1 MGFCDNAIV
10 FIFICSLTLLLNP
23 FYICQASDQHL
34 CIPTEQKAL
43 LTFKQRLLDPLNRLA
58 SWSDGN
64 PNCCNW
70 TSVACNPVTGHILQL
85 HLSTLIP
92 PWDMY
97 SEYDAYERS
106 RFGGE
111 LHPSILD
118 LKELSF
124 LDLSGNYFGG
134 MQLPSFLHL
143 MKSLTYLN
151 LSYAGF
157 SGNIPNQIGNLSGL
171 IHLDLG
177 GNDFIGKIPHQ
188 IGNLSNL
195 LYLCLSGDYE
205 YGMDGIPLYLENLQW
220 ISSLSSLQYIHL
232 SYVNM
237 SNTLD
242 WLPVLQAL
250 PSLKELHLISC
261 TLHHNFH
268 PAPSINFSSLT
279 ILDLSSSFDFGS
291 PSIPKW
297 IFQLKNLLS
306 LKLRDNGLQ
315 GSIPNGIH
323 NLTLIE
329 DLDLSRNLFN
339 SSIPHWLYSLN
350 HLKSLNLFWN
360 NLHGTISYAIGN
372 LTSMVTLDLSYN
384 QLEGPFPSSL
394 SNLCNLR
401 SVSFSNK
408 NCNQQVSEILDI
420 FSRCAS
426 NTLETLSITSSKL
439 HGHLTPQIGIFKN
452 LRDLDLSGNSLQGEI
467 PKSLGNLTYLNYLSL
482 SENQFEG
489 NPFDVIQS
497 LSELQRLSIGD
508 NLFHGIVNE
517 YHLANFTRLTS
528 FNSWENKLSLK
539 VGPNWKPSFQ
549 NLESLY
555 MASLP
560 LGPKFPSWIR
570 SLKHLRQ
577 LYIPNNNI
585 SDSIPTWVWDAFPHA
600 SYFDFSNN
608 DIHGELSYRLK
619 NPINVSSI
627 DLSSNHLS
635 GPLPHISPDVAYLDL
650 SSNWFSGSIASFLCL
665 KKEEPMKLEY
675 LNLASNNLSGEI
687 PDCWKMWSNNLMI
700 IKFDNNHLKG
710 NLPTS
715 IGSLSWLN
723 SLQLRNNTLSGI
735 FPVCFKNNIKLVL
748 LDLRENEF
756 SGIIPPWVG
765 DILLNLKFF
774 LLKSNKFDGEIP
786 NQICSLHSLHA
797 LDLAQNNLTGQI
809 PKCINHLS
817 VMLVKNTTLESYI
830 RGEGNKSSRSIT
842 NVLLEL
848 KGRADVYTFLGLVT
862 SIDLSDNKL
871 SGEIPSEIAS
881 LKGLVFLNLSNNL
894 LSGKIP
900 QNIGNMESLEIMD
913 LSKNQLCGEIP
924 LSMSG
929 LNFLSELNLSYNNL
943 RGKIPTGTQL
953 QSLDASSFVGN
964 HLFGPPLP
972 KNCND
977 TCNVPNHDHED
988 KQGKGKGISWFY
1000 VSMSLGFILG
1010 FWGVVGPVLY
1020 SRSWRYTYFQ
1030 FLDFMWFKLQSC
1042 WC

>member
-1 MGFCDNAIV
+1 MGLSNNIIV
-10 FIFICSLTLLLNP
+10 FVLICSLTLLLNP

-34 CIPTEQKAL
+34 CIPIERKAL
-43 LTFKQRLLDPLNRLA
+43 LNFKQHLLDPLNRLA

-92 PWDMY
+92 PQYLY

-111 LHPSILD
+111 LHPSMLE

-134 MQLPSFLHL
+134 IQLPSFLYS
-143 MKSLTYLN
+143 MKSLSYLN

-157 SGNIPNQIGNLSGL
+157 SGSIPNQIGNLSRL
-171 IHLDLG
+171 LHLDLG
-177 GNDFIGKIPHQ
+177 GNGFIGKIPHQ

-195 LYLCLSGDYE
+195 LYLRLSGGYQYD
-205 YGMDGIPLYLENLQW
+205 MDGISMYEENLQW
-220 ISSLSSLQYIHL
+220 ISSLSSLQYL
-232 SYVNM
+232 SLSFVNL

-242 WLPVLQAL
+242 WHPVLQAL
-250 PSLKELHLISC
+250 PSLTELHLIRC
-261 TLHHNFH
+261 ALHHNFH
-268 PAPSINFSSLT
+268 LAPSINFSSLT

-297 IFQLKNLLS
+297 IFQLKNLVS
-306 LKLRDNGLQ
+306 LKLRHNVLQ
-315 GSIPNGIH
+315 GSIPNGIQ

-329 DLDLSRNLFN
+329 DLDLSWNLFN

-372 LTSMVTLDLSYN
+372 VTSMVTLDLSSN
-384 QLEGPFPSSL
+384 ELEGSFPSSL

-408 NCNQQVSEILDI
+408 NCNQQVFEILDI
-420 FSRCAS
+420 FLRCAS

-439 HGHLTPQIGIFKN
+439 YGHMTPQIGIFKN
-452 LRDLDLSGNSLQGEI
+452 LRALDLSGNSLQGAI
-467 PKSLGNLTYLNYLSL
+467 PISLGNLTYLNYLSL
-482 SENQFEG
+482 DGNQFEG

-497 LSELQRLSIGD
+497 LSDLQMLSIFG

-517 YHLANFTRLTS
+517 YHLANLTRLYAFYTQG
-528 FNSWENKLSLK
+528 NKLTLK
-539 VGPNWKPSFQ
+539 VGPNWKPSFK
-549 NLESLY
+549 NLAFLSIQ
-555 MASLP
+555 SWH

-570 SLKHLRQ
+570 SLKYLRQ
-577 LYIPNNNI
+577 LTIANNNI

-600 SYFDFSNN
+600 YYFDFSNN

-619 NPINVSSI
+619 NPINVSQI

-635 GPLPHISPDVAYLDL
+635 GPLPHISPNVAYLDL
-650 SSNWFSGSIASFLCL
+650 SSNWFSGSIASFLCQR
-665 KKEEPMKLEY
+665 KEEPMKLEY
-675 LNLASNNLSGEI
+675 LNLATNNLSGEI
-687 PDCWKMWSNNLMI
+687 PDCWKRWSNNLMI
-700 IKFDNNHLKG
+700 IKFDNNHFKG

-715 IGSLSWLN
+715 IGSLPWLN

-735 FPVCFKNNIKLVL
+735 FPVCIKNNTKLVL

-756 SGIIPPWVG
+756 LGIIPPWVG

-774 LLKSNKFDGEIP
+774 LLKSNKFNGEIP
-786 NQICSLHSLHA
+786 NQICSLHSLHI
-797 LDLAQNNLTGQI
+797 LDLAHNNLIGQI

-830 RGEGNKSSRSIT
+830 QGEGNRSTWSIT

-848 KGRADVYTFLGLVT
+848 KGRDDVYTFLGLVT
-862 SIDLSDNKL
+862 SIDLSHNKL

-881 LKGLVFLNLSNNL
+881 LKGLNFLNLSNNL

-900 QNIGNMESLEIMD
+900 QNIGNMESLQTMD

-924 LSMSG
+924 LSISN
-929 LNFLSELNLSYNNL
+929 LNFLSDLNLSYNNMK
-943 RGKIPTGTQL
+943 GKIPTGTQL
-953 QSLDASSFVGN
+953 QSLNASSFEGN
-964 HLFGPPLP
+964 HLYGPPLL

-977 TCNVPNHDHED
+977 TCNVPNHDHDD
-988 KQGKGKGISWFY
+988 KQGMGNGINQFY
-1000 VSMSLGFILG
+1000 LSLSSGFILG
-1010 FWGVVGPVLY
+1010 FWAVVGPVLY
-1020 SRSWRYTYFQ
+1020 SRSWRYIYFR
-1030 FLDFMWFKLQSC
+1030 FLDCMWLKLQSC

>member
-1 MGFCDNAIV
+1 MGLCDNAIV

-23 FYICQASDQHL
+23 FYICQASDQNL
-34 CIPTEQKAL
+34 CIHSERKAL
-43 LTFKQRLLDPLNRLA
+43 LTFKQHLLDPLNRLA
-58 SWSDGN
+58 SWFDGN

-92 PWDMY
+92 LWDMY
-97 SEYDAYERS
+97 SEYDAYKRS

-111 LHPSILD
+111 LHPSMLD

-134 MQLPSFLHL
+134 MQLPSFLHS

-157 SGNIPNQIGNLSGL
+157 SGTIPNQIGNLSGL
-171 IHLDLG
+171 LHLDHG

-195 LYLCLSGDYE
+195 LYLRLSGGYE
-205 YGMDGIPLYLENLQW
+205 YGMDGISMYEENLQW
-220 ISSLSSLQYIHL
+220 VSSLSSLQYLYL
-232 SYVNM
+232 SSVDM

-242 WLPVLQAL
+242 WLPILQAL
-250 PSLKELHLISC
+250 PSLTELHLMSC
-261 TLHHNFH
+261 ALHHNFH

-279 ILDLSSSFDFGS
+279 ILDLSSSLDFGS

-306 LKLRDNGLQ
+306 LKLRSNGMQ
-315 GSIPNGIH
+315 GSIPIGVQ

-329 DLDLSRNLFN
+329 DLDLYGNWFK
-339 SSIPHWLYSLN
+339 SSVPHWLYSLN
-350 HLKSLNLFWN
+350 HLKSLNLLGN
-360 NLHGTISYAIGN
+360 NLHGTISHAIGN
-372 LTSMVTLDLSYN
+372 LTSMVTLVLSYN
-384 QLEGPFPSSL
+384 QLEGPFPRSL

-401 SVSFSNK
+401 SVDLSNK
-408 NCNQQVSEILDI
+408 NSNQQVFEILNI

-426 NTLETLSITSSKL
+426 NTLDILSITSSKL
-439 HGHLTPQIGIFKN
+439 YGHLTPQIGIFKN
-452 LRDLDLSGNSLQGEI
+452 LRRLDLQDNSLQGAI
-467 PKSLGNLTYLNYLSL
+467 PRSLGNLTYLNYLSL
-482 SENQFEG
+482 AWNQFEG

-497 LSELQRLSIGD
+497 LSIDD

-517 YHLANFTRLTS
+517 YHLANFTRLNS
-528 FNSWENKLSLK
+528 FYAQRNKLTLK

-549 NLESLY
+549 NLESLN
-555 MASLP
+555 MESWH

-570 SLKHLRQ
+570 SLKHILTQ
-577 LYIPNNNI
+577 LSIPNNNI
-585 SDSIPTWVWDAFPHA
+585 SDSIPTWVWDALPDA
-600 SYFDFSNN
+600 DYFDFSNN

-619 NPINVSSI
+619 NPINLSQI

-635 GPLPHISPDVAYLDL
+635 GPLPLISPNVKYLDL
-650 SSNWFSGSIASFLCL
+650 SSNWFSGSIASFLCQ
-665 KKEEPMKLEY
+665 KKEQPMILEY

-687 PDCWKMWSNNLMI
+687 PDCWKRWSNNLMI
-700 IKFDNNHLKG
+700 IKFDNNHFKG

-715 IGSLSWLN
+715 MGSLSWLN

-735 FPVCFKNNIKLVL
+735 FPVCFKNNTKLLL

-774 LLKSNKFDGEIP
+774 LLKSNKFNGEIP
-786 NQICSLHSLHA
+786 NQICSLHSLHV

-830 RGEGNKSSRSIT
+830 QGEGNRSTEFIT
-842 NVLLEL
+842 DVLLEL
-848 KGRADVYTFLGLVT
+848 KGRDDVYTFLGLVT

-871 SGEIPSEIAS
+871 FGEIPSEIAS
-881 LKGLVFLNLSNNL
+881 LKGLNFLNLSNNL
-894 LSGKIP
+894 
-900 QNIGNMESLEIMD
+900 E
-913 LSKNQLCGEIP
+913 
-924 LSMSG
+924 
-929 LNFLSELNLSYNNL
+929 
-943 RGKIPTGTQL
+943 
-953 QSLDASSFVGN
+953 
-964 HLFGPPLP
+964 
-972 KNCND
+972 
-977 TCNVPNHDHED
+977 
-988 KQGKGKGISWFY
+988 W
-1000 VSMSLGFILG
+1000 
-1010 FWGVVGPVLY
+1010 
-1020 SRSWRYTYFQ
+1020 
-1030 FLDFMWFKLQSC
+1030 
-1042 WC
+1042 